1 MVFFVREVPPFPL
14 WFYYTLPYVLE
25 QGMKIHNDNTIQY
38 NNTEKVHNMYNNTQ
52 DQLRAEA
59 VLFLYIYIQN
69 EYYIDILRYTTI
81 YIFILYTYS
90 SQAIKSFVWG
100 PTPPPVFQ
108 PPLRF
113 LLSASIDSSTLGLW
127 DCSFCRA
134 PRAPP
139 TEIPPGR
146 RRQGS
151 PCC

>member
-81 YIFILYTYS
+81 HLHLVYL
-90 SQAIKSFVWG
+90 QLAG
-100 PTPPPVFQ
+100 H
-108 PPLRF
+108 
-113 LLSASIDSSTLGLW
+113 
-127 DCSFCRA
+127 
-134 PRAPP
+134 
-139 TEIPPGR
+139 
-146 RRQGS
+146 
-151 PCC
+151 